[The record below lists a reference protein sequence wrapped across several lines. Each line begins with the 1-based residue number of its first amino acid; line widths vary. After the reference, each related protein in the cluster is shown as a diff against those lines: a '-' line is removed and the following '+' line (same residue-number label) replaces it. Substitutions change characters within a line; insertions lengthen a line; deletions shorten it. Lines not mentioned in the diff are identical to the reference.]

1 MAITNP
7 ASFQKR
13 HEPARPLFVSFDG
26 SAGAALRAIVLSDP
40 RLFIESDDPLTADL
54 VIFGTDEIR
63 YIDNSALFRAHQS
76 KSICITESDIPS
88 YRLPGLYAANKKGLL
103 TLSRTKTINYLVSAQ
118 ANANEEIA
126 KVAGL
131 KFDKKYLYSFMGK
144 ANSWPRKRLFRYVH
158 SSSDTVIETTHSYHH
173 WTNDAHESSK
183 DNHRRRYAEVMA
195 SSKFALCPRGC
206 GISSYRLFES
216 MSLGVCPVIISDNWR
231 PIEEIDWNFALFVP
245 ERKISQIDQV
255 MRSHAD
261 EWEERGAAALAA
273 YSEFLHPDV
282 IASIVHKKSSELLKS
297 YNFYR
302 EATMSMV
309 AHTRYSGLR
318 LSWVLYRLT
327 KHMALRG
334 FYHLGIPFPVPL
346 TQPLEEQI
354 KRTQ

>member
-1 MAITNP
+1 MIDP
-7 ASFQKR
+7 GSIEKR
-13 HEPARPLFVSFDG
+13 QEPVPPLFVNLDG
-26 SAGAALRAIVLSDP
+26 SVGAALRKIVLNDA
-40 RLFIESDDPLTADL
+40 RFFIESDNPSTANL

-63 YIDNSALFRAHQS
+63 YIDNSALYRAHQS
-76 KSICITESDIPS
+76 KCICITETDTPS
-88 YRLPGLYAANKKGLL
+88 YRMPGLYAANKKGLL
-103 TLSRTKTINYLVSAQ
+103 TLSRTKTIDYFISAQ
-118 ANANEEIA
+118 ANPNPEIA

-131 KFDKKYLYSFMGK
+131 KFDKRYLYSFMGK

-158 SSSDTVIETTHSYHH
+158 SSSDTLIETAHSYHH
-173 WTNDAHESSK
+173 WANDAHESSK
-183 DNHRRRYAEVMA
+183 EGQRRRYAEVMA

-216 MSLGVCPVIISDNWR
+216 MSLGVCPVVISDSWR

-261 EWEERGAAALAA
+261 EWEERGAGAFAA

-297 YNFYR
+297 YHFYR
-302 EATMSMV
+302 EAAMSMV
-309 AHTRYSGLR
+309 AHTRFAGLR
-318 LSWVLYRLT
+318 LNWVLYRLT
-327 KHMALRG
+327 KHIALRG
-334 FYHLGIPFPVPL
+334 FYHLGIPVPVPL